1 MSIRMSNQIL
11 GRRTMKTVPAH
22 STSGAGRRGNWRTA
36 FGVVALIVM
45 TTAGMGAISASAD
58 EPAATNANQLVGS
71 WIATVDRGPSL
82 PPLRSLVTYS
92 EGNTVIENANVGA
105 TVRSAAHGAWERI
118 GGRTYG
124 TTTEFFRYDPVSGA
138 YAGTIRIRSTLE
150 LAHDGQ
156 SFTGVAVAEL
166 RDPAGNLLP
175 GSNTRRDHVTAERI
189 VVEPVPDVP
198 LAPVTSPTCP
208 RSGGHCLSTPVEN

>member
-1 MSIRMSNQIL
+1 M
-11 GRRTMKTVPAH
+11 
-22 STSGAGRRGNWRTA
+22 
-36 FGVVALIVM
+36 ALIVM

-58 EPAATNANQLVGS
+58 GRPAATNANQLVGS

-82 PPLRSLVTYS
+82 PTLKSLVTYT
-92 EGNTVIENANVGA
+92 EGNTVIENANASA
-105 TVRSAAHGAWERI
+105 TVRSPAHGAWERI

-138 YAGTIRIRSTLE
+138 YAGTLKIRGTLE
-150 LAHDGQ
+150 LARDGQ
-156 SFTGVAVAEL
+156 SFTGVAVGEL

-189 VVEPVPDVP
+189 VVEPVPDLP
-198 LAPVTSPTCP
+198 
-208 RSGGHCLSTPVEN
+208 

>member
-1 MSIRMSNQIL
+1 M
-11 GRRTMKTVPAH
+11 
-22 STSGAGRRGNWRTA
+22 
-36 FGVVALIVM
+36 ALIVA

-58 EPAATNANQLVGS
+58 GRPAATNANQLVGS

-82 PPLRSLVTYS
+82 PTLQSLVTYS
-92 EGNTVIENANVGA
+92 DGNTIIENANAGA
-105 TVRSAAHGAWERI
+105 TVRSPAHGAWERI

-138 YAGTIRIRSTLE
+138 YAGTVKIRSTLE
-150 LAHDGQ
+150 LAQDGQ

-189 VVEPVPDVP
+189 VVESVPDLP
-198 LAPVTSPTCP
+198 
-208 RSGGHCLSTPVEN
+208 